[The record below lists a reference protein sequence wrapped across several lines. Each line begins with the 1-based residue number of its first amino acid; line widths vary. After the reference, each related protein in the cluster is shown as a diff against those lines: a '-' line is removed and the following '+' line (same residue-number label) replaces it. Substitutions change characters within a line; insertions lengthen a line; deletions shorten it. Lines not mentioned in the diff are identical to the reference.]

1 MVKKII
7 TFTCMMMVFS
17 GMCLLTYNV
26 IKDKEIK
33 QEDNEKLEEYFEN
46 FEEKQELEQ
55 ENNNIVES
63 EKINTSDNKSYVA
76 VIEIPS
82 IKLKTGIVMSDK
94 DYKSMNR
101 NVSIYPTSDMPNVEN
116 GNFILFAHNG
126 NSRISYFKNIYKLN
140 NNDDIYIYYQNSKYH
155 YKVINKY
162 DVEMNSNIP
171 LKKIDGKTIITLITC
186 NKNNN
191 KYRTIVVGELVN
203 DK

>member
-1 MVKKII
+1 MIKKII
-7 TFTCMMMVFS
+7 TFICMMMVFS
-17 GMCLLTYNV
+17 GMCLLTYNI
-26 IKDKEIK
+26 IKDKEYK
-33 QEDNEKLEEYFEN
+33 KEDNEKIEEF
-46 FEEKQELEQ
+46 F
-55 ENNNIVES
+55 NNYS
-63 EKINTSDNKSYVA
+63 EKIENINTDENVEDVIVNNDIDLSSYLA

-82 IKLKTGIVMSDK
+82 ILLKTGVVMSDTS
-94 DYKSMNR
+94 YKSMDR
-101 NVSIYPTSDMPNVEN
+101 NVSVFPTSDMPNVKD
-116 GNFILFAHNG
+116 GNFILFGHNG

-171 LKKIDGKTIITLITC
+171 LKKIEGKTIITLITC

>member
-1 MVKKII
+1 
-7 TFTCMMMVFS
+7 MMMVFS
-17 GMCLLTYNV
+17 GMCLLTYNI
-26 IKDKEIK
+26 IKDKEYK
-33 QEDNEKLEEYFEN
+33 KEDNEKIEEF
-46 FEEKQELEQ
+46 F
-55 ENNNIVES
+55 NNYS
-63 EKINTSDNKSYVA
+63 EKIENINTDENVEDVIVNNDIDLSSYLA

-82 IKLKTGIVMSDK
+82 ILLKTGVVMSDTS
-94 DYKSMNR
+94 YKSMDR
-101 NVSIYPTSDMPNVEN
+101 NVSVFPTSDMPNVKD
-116 GNFILFAHNG
+116 GNFILFGHNG

-171 LKKIDGKTIITLITC
+171 LKKIEGKTIITLITC